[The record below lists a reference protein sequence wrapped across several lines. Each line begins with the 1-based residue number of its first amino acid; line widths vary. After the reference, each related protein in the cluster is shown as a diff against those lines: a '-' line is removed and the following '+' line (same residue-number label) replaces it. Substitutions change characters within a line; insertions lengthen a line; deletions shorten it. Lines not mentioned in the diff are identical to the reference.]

1 MRRFVVLSVTVLA
14 LTACASTPPKVQ
26 RSEFEDIPVPK
37 GLAVD
42 LNRSTIIESPSVK
55 AARIFYKGR
64 IEPDSLSVA
73 FRTTLEANGWKH
85 LSSTTASD
93 KGTTQVYEKS
103 GSSLQVLIY
112 ESWYYTWVEMS
123 ATRMVQASAQLKQ
136 EFRRHGGGARSGA
149 PPAPSAAL
157 DQGVRLGRPPGAGLV
172 VGELARIA
180 AGPAVEHRLQQLPR
194 HRRPSRRARRAW
206 RRPAWRPAAGARRP
220 RAARRRRPCRSRSPS
235 RPGLMRSSGPG
246 QLGAERERHALVGLD
261 AEHEQVRLGHAL
273 RVASEEHVRR
283 AA

>member
-1 MRRFVVLSVTVLA
+1 MRRFLVLSAVALA

-37 GLAVD
+37 GLAAD

-64 IEPDSLSVA
+64 IEPDSLALA

-85 LSSTTASD
+85 LSSTTASN

-123 ATRMVQASAQLKQ
+123 ATRMVSSASAQLK
-136 EFRRHGGGARSGA
+136 
-149 PPAPSAAL
+149 
-157 DQGVRLGRPPGAGLV
+157 
-172 VGELARIA
+172 
-180 AGPAVEHRLQQLPR
+180 
-194 HRRPSRRARRAW
+194 
-206 RRPAWRPAAGARRP
+206 
-220 RAARRRRPCRSRSPS
+220 
-235 RPGLMRSSGPG
+235 
-246 QLGAERERHALVGLD
+246 
-261 AEHEQVRLGHAL
+261 
-273 RVASEEHVRR
+273 
-283 AA
+283 